1 MYPSVGGGAG
11 SVGPAGPEGPAGP
24 AGQDGVNGV
33 DGVDATLPEG
43 FENRVNAGTGALE
56 LWKTDVSPEV
66 LITSADA
73 GEFTVNGSLTAALN
87 TVYLEKAHSVSS
99 SGEEVVFQNLESSVF
114 YTPVWQ
120 STSENGLAVGE
131 ASVLVESATP
141 GFFYDNGESIAVG
154 TSVPCTTTYS
164 APSNSTVYAF
174 RAVAAEAY
182 AGEVSLELFNTLGNA
197 VFRRKKTVALAVG
210 DELVFDKFLYRVRTG
225 NIRTLSITKSD
236 GTLLSVRGGDNSLK
250 PFTELTTRGFTDR
263 KVVAVDGNGRIP
275 ASLLPATDNVEVK
288 TVANQAARL
297 ALPVSD
303 KFLIVIEVDT
313 SDKYYLEE
321 GHDPS
326 VSGNWVSGG
335 SASVDEVSFNGRVG
349 SVIVPQAGDYTA
361 AQVGAVAVPASDG
374 ARRVLIGDIAAL
386 EAISDNL
393 TTDSDQ
399 SVLSARQ
406 GKVLNDTKQANIVGA
421 ATSITQDDLS
431 PSSVL
436 ASDAA
441 GKVGVLSGVT
451 PVEVQQ
457 LSGVTANVQS
467 QIDSALVR
475 LQRRLHARV
484 NSIDFHGNSLAS
496 STVVGQAFTT
506 SPAAAGAALGT
517 TAYALVRKAVTGTAA
532 TAGSNSILRSPG
544 IYRLAA
550 GFDVS
555 IQFAIESG
563 ANANTRFFVGMDAA
577 LFTNATLDNAGN
589 RFGIC
594 FNPSESTFR
603 TIQNGTTG
611 AAVRVD
617 LGADF
622 PTAVGANIYRLEM
635 SSVGGSGVV
644 SWRLTRVVGGTGQ
657 IASGEFS
664 GEKMPASTQLLST
677 SQQIMTTAAAAV
689 GQAVMRTHIET
700 LI

>member
-1 MYPSVGGGAG
+1 V
-11 SVGPAGPEGPAGP
+11 
-24 AGQDGVNGV
+24 
-33 DGVDATLPEG
+33 
-43 FENRVNAGTGALE
+43 
-56 LWKTDVSPEV
+56 
-66 LITSADA
+66 
-73 GEFTVNGSLTAALN
+73 
-87 TVYLEKAHSVSS
+87 
-99 SGEEVVFQNLESSVF
+99 
-114 YTPVWQ
+114 
-120 STSENGLAVGE
+120 
-131 ASVLVESATP
+131 
-141 GFFYDNGESIAVG
+141 
-154 TSVPCTTTYS
+154 
-164 APSNSTVYAF
+164 
-174 RAVAAEAY
+174 
-182 AGEVSLELFNTLGNA
+182 GEVSLEISNTLGNA
-197 VFRRKKTVALAVG
+197 VFRRKKPVSLAVG
-210 DELVFDKFLYRVRTG
+210 DALIFDKFLYRVRTG
-225 NIRTLSITKSD
+225 NTRTLSITKSD

-250 PFTELTTRGFTDR
+250 PFTQLTTRGFTDR

-297 ALPVSD
+297 ALPASD

-321 GHDPS
+321 GLDPS
-326 VSGNWVSGG
+326 VSGYWVSGG
-335 SASVDEVSFNGRVG
+335 SASASEVSFNGRVG

-436 ASDAA
+436 ASDAS

-451 PVEVQQ
+451 PVEVQR
-457 LSGVTANVQS
+457 LSGVTDNVQS
-467 QIDSALVR
+467 QIDSALAR

-484 NSIDFHGNSLAS
+484 NSIDFHGNNLATP
-496 STVVGQAFTT
+496 TVVGPAFT
-506 SPAAAGAALGT
+506 AAPTIVAVPLGA
-517 TAYALVRKAVTGTAA
+517 TAYALVLKAASNTAA
-532 TAGSNSILRSPG
+532 TAGSTASLRSAAVH
-544 IYRLAA
+544 RLAA
-550 GFDVS
+550 GFEVS
-555 IQFAIESG
+555 IQFAIDTG
-563 ANANTRFFVGMDAA
+563 VNANTRFFVGMDAA
-577 LFTNATLDNAGN
+577 LFTNVTIDNAVN

-603 TIQNGTTG
+603 TIRNGATG
-611 AAVRVD
+611 TAVRVD

-622 PTAVGANIYRLEM
+622 PTAAGANIYRLEM

-644 SWRLTRVVGGTGQ
+644 SWKLTRVVGGTGQ
-657 IASGEFS
+657 VASGEFS
-664 GEKMPASTQLLST
+664 GASMPASTQLLST

-689 GQAVMRTHIET
+689 GQAVMRTHVET

>member
-11 SVGPAGPEGPAGP
+11 SVGPEGPA
-24 AGQDGVNGV
+24 
-33 DGVDATLPEG
+33 LPEG

-120 STSENGLAVGE
+120 STSENGQSVGE
-131 ASVLVESATP
+131 ASVLVESATS
-141 GFFYDNGESIAVG
+141 GFFYDNGESIAAG

-197 VFRRKKTVALAVG
+197 VFRRKKSVSLAVG
-210 DELVFDKFLYRVRTG
+210 DELIFDKFLYRVRTG

-250 PFTELTTRGFTDR
+250 PFTALTTRGFTDR

-275 ASLLPATDNVEVK
+275 SSLLPATDNVEVK

-313 SDKYYLEE
+313 SAKYYLEE
-321 GHDPS
+321 GLDPS
-326 VSGNWVSGG
+326 VSGNWVFGG
-335 SASVDEVSFNGRVG
+335 SVSVDEVSFNGRVG

-361 AQVGAVAVPASDG
+361 AQVGAVAVPVSDG

-421 ATSITQDDLS
+421 ATSITQDNLT

-436 ASDAA
+436 ASDAS
-441 GKVGVLSGVT
+441 GKVDVLSGVT
-451 PVEVQQ
+451 PVEVQR

-467 QIDSALVR
+467 QIDSALAR
-475 LQRRLHARV
+475 LQRRLHARE
-484 NSIDFHGNSLAS
+484 NSIDFHGNSLS
-496 STVVGQAFTT
+496 TSTVVGPAFIV
-506 SPAAAGAALGT
+506 SPAASGAPLGT
-517 TAYALVRKAVTGTAA
+517 TAYALVLKAVTGTAA
-532 TAGSNSILRSPG
+532 TAGGFSSVRSAAVH
-544 IYRLAA
+544 RLAA
-550 GFDVS
+550 GFEVS
-555 IQFAIESG
+555 IQFAIDAG
-563 ANANTRFFVGMDAA
+563 VNANTRFFVGMDAA
-577 LFTNATLDNAGN
+577 LFTNATIDNAVN

-603 TIQNGTTG
+603 TIQNGASGT
-611 AAVRVD
+611 AVRVD

-635 SSVGGSGVV
+635 SSVAGSGVV
-644 SWRLTRVVGGTGQ
+644 SWKLTRVVGGTGQ
-657 IASGEFS
+657 VASGQFS
-664 GEKMPASTQLLST
+664 GASMPASTQLLST

-689 GQAVMRTHIET
+689 AQAVMRTHVET